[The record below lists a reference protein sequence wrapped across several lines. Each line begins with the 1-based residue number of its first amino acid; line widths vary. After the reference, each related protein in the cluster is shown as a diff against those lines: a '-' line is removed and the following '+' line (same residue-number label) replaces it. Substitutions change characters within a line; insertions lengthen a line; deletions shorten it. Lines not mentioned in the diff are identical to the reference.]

1 MADGRSEKYYS
12 YRTEYQC
19 YQKNATELNSM
30 VSLSVSERRA
40 FSIFNVRYLRHI
52 LYMAWRSMF
61 CWVVFIL
68 RMADVGR
75 GYSNSGCDDG
85 IMPGSTTRHILPVQ
99 PPGMMFWVVSMI
111 RGFRLRSVLQALPGV
126 PSSF

>member
-1 MADGRSEKYYS
+1 MAPII
-12 YRTEYQC
+12 EYTHSIAIDPSSIWPMAEVKNTTAIVQNISAIK
-19 YQKNATELNSM
+19 KNATELNSM

-75 GYSNSGCDDG
+75 GYGNS
-85 IMPGSTTRHILPVQ
+85 
-99 PPGMMFWVVSMI
+99 
-111 RGFRLRSVLQALPGV
+111 
-126 PSSF
+126 

>member
-19 YQKNATELNSM
+19 YQKKRYRTQQYGQPFCERKAR
-30 VSLSVSERRA
+30 VFDIQCQVSEA
-40 FSIFNVRYLRHI
+40 YPVYGLE
-52 LYMAWRSMF
+52 SMF

-75 GYSNSGCDDG
+75 GYGNSGCDDG

-99 PPGMMFWVVSMI
+99 PPGMMF
-111 RGFRLRSVLQALPGV
+111 GLCL
-126 PSSF
+126 